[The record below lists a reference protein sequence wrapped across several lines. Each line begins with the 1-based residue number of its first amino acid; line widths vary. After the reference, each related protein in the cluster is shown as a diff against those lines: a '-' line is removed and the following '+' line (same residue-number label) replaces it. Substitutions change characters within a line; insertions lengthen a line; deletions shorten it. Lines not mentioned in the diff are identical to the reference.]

1 MSDSDT
7 RQREIATAAAL
18 LFLRHERRTHRA
30 LLQTEKRTLA
40 SLRHAS
46 DGALHRA
53 ASLSSHGDMREQLA
67 QIRRTVPLMAR
78 SLEQALLVARGDA
91 RASARGTLIGR
102 FGHVRVS
109 PLDGRDEHD
118 SAAAHSA
125 AGSLASGW
133 GTRATATV
141 MDEADPLHP
150 FRTSARDARLERT
163 AATETASAF
172 NDERRRI
179 VRNFAEDERASYLV
193 KVWSALLDRGTC
205 RECFGKDGEVKKLDE
220 SFGVT
225 PPVHPHCRCVI
236 EIVHVPRPER
246 LDDIAVD
253 YARLKDEIEDRIRE
267 HRIRAAR
274 PAREFIEES
283 IGAARSPVALTRR
296 FERMNTSR

>member
-1 MSDSDT
+1 MTDSKT
-7 RQREIATAAAL
+7 REREVAAAAAL
-18 LFLRHERRTHRA
+18 LFLRLERQTHRA

-40 SLRHAS
+40 SLRRAS

-53 ASLSSHGDMREQLA
+53 ASLSGLGDMREQLA
-67 QIRRTVPLMAR
+67 QIRRTVPLMAKA
-78 SLEQALLVARGDA
+78 LEEALVVARRDA
-91 RASARGTLIGR
+91 RASARGTLIGQ
-102 FGHVRVS
+102 VRAH

-118 SAAAHSA
+118 AAAAHSA

-141 MDEADPLHP
+141 MDEAEPLHP

-179 VRNFAEDERASYLV
+179 VQGFENDDRASSFV

-205 RECFGKDGEVKKLDE
+205 RECFGKDGEVKKLNE
-220 SFGVT
+220 SFGAT

-236 EIVHVPRPER
+236 EIVHVPKPER
-246 LDDIAVD
+246 LDDVATD

-267 HRIRAAR
+267 HRFRAAR

-283 IGAARSPVALTRR
+283 VGAARSPVALTRR

>member
-1 MSDSDT
+1 MTESNT
-7 RQREIATAAAL
+7 REREIASAAAL
-18 LFLRHERRTHRA
+18 LFLRLERQTHRA

-40 SLRHAS
+40 SLRRAS

-53 ASLSSHGDMREQLA
+53 ASIASQGDMREQLA

-78 SLEQALLVARGDA
+78 ALEQALLVARRDA
-91 RASARGTLIGR
+91 RASARGTLIGQ
-102 FGHVRVS
+102 VRAH

-118 SAAAHSA
+118 AAAAHSA

-141 MDEADPLHP
+141 MDEAEPLHP

-179 VRNFAEDERASYLV
+179 VQGIDDDRASSFV

-205 RECFGKDGEVKKLDE
+205 RECFSKDGQVKRLDE
-220 SFGVT
+220 GFGVT

-236 EIVHVPRPER
+236 EVVHVPRTER
-246 LDDIAVD
+246 LDDVVTD

-274 PAREFIEES
+274 PAREFLEES
-283 IGAARSPVALTRR
+283 LGAARSPVALTRR
-296 FERMNTSR
+296 FGRMNTSR